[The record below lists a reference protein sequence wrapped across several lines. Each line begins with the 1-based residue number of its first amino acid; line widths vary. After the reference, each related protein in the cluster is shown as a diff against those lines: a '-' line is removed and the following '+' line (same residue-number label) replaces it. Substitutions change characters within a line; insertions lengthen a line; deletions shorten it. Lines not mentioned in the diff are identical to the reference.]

1 MKAFVATVVGPDR
14 PGLMDTLS
22 KTIEAAG
29 GNWLE
34 SRMTHLGGHFAG
46 IVRVEVAD
54 ETQLLQTMNNI
65 DGLTVTL
72 HPDRPGLVGSPQ
84 ELTLELVGQD
94 RPGIVHQITAALA
107 RHSINIEDFSS
118 EVESAP
124 MSGEMLFSASITVG
138 LPPACDL
145 EALRAELEKIA
156 EDLMCDFKFDSRAAL
171 HA

>member
-65 DGLTVTL
+65 EGLSVTL
-72 HPDRPGLVGSPQ
+72 HP
-84 ELTLELVGQD
+84 
-94 RPGIVHQITAALA
+94 
-107 RHSINIEDFSS
+107 
-118 EVESAP
+118 
-124 MSGEMLFSASITVG
+124 
-138 LPPACDL
+138 
-145 EALRAELEKIA
+145 
-156 EDLMCDFKFDSRAAL
+156 
-171 HA
+171 

>member
-1 MKAFVATVVGPDR
+1 
-14 PGLMDTLS
+14 
-22 KTIEAAG
+22 
-29 GNWLE
+29 
-34 SRMTHLGGHFAG
+34 AG

-65 DGLTVTL
+65 EGLSVTL
-72 HPDRPGLVGSPQ
+72 HPDQPGHVGSPQ

-107 RHSINIEDFSS
+107 RHSVNIEDFSS

-124 MSGEMLFSASITVG
+124 MSGEMLFSATITVG
-138 LPPACDL
+138 LPAGCEL